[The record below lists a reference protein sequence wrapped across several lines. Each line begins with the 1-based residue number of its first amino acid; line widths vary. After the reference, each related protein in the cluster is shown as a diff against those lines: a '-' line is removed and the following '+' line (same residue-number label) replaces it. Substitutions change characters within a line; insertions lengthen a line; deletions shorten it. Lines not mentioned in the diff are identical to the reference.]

1 MKRRTFL
8 LQGGL
13 LSTGYALLSASPSW
27 ASTLLPAGKAGKD
40 ELYELFRNPP
50 AIYRPF
56 VRWWW
61 NGDKVEKAELIREL
75 HVMKEAGIGGIE
87 INPIKFPALA
97 NDLGKPT
104 LRWLSP
110 EWTDALEATLKEA
123 KQIGLTSDLI
133 VGSGWPFGAEYLE
146 GEERCQLMVIGAK
159 KLEGPLEY
167 EVSEFE
173 MLKEAD
179 PTLQSPFGGRTL
191 DMVSLKLAPAKMS
204 SLTEVRDLS
213 HLIGKRTYKID
224 IPKGKWVLYAQVKI
238 TGFMEV
244 INGAP
249 GAEGP
254 VLNHYDE
261 KAVKKYLNHMTD
273 SIQNRMGPLSPYI
286 RSFFADSMEQEGA
299 NWTADMAAEFQ
310 KRRGYDLMP
319 YFPFMMFKI
328 GSMGNAVDYDYA
340 SSFTPDFIDVLQR
353 VRYDFDL
360 TKSELLEERFIKT
373 FVEWCRENKV
383 RSRAQAY
390 GRGYFLLEGSFD
402 IDIPECETWIKN
414 GIGGPVHETNYR
426 IGRANTMINKWVSS
440 AAHLK
445 GKRLISCE
453 ELTNTDMVFNDTL
466 EIQKVAGDQ
475 STISGVTHAVFH
487 GFNYSPPDAPFPGW
501 IRYGAYFSEHNT
513 WWPHFRKFTDYK
525 ARFSALFQ
533 HADMFADIAVLP
545 PVNDMWNIY
554 SAQNEPFPTITHPDY
569 LVNVWEAMHRCG
581 NGCDYVSDKV
591 IRDAQIKN
599 GQLVYGPRSWHT
611 LVLIQVERIDP
622 ETTAKLLQF
631 VQAGGKIF
639 CIETIP
645 YKSLGLNNWEARERE
660 VQSHIAQLKNY
671 PDRFVFIRKPEKD
684 FTAWYKQ
691 IQQQYNI
698 TPYVKVDQPTQYVTQ
713 VRYQGGDK
721 EMLLFINSNM
731 NESFAMPVT
740 ITPELLHK
748 KQAWVWDA
756 DTGARYR
763 MEISGQFDLNLGPA
777 EARLLVFDKEKKGK
791 PYKAPVLSGTA
802 ATDIPAAWQAT
813 FKHIDGTEKTVT
825 LPQLKDLKELADW
838 VNFSGTVTYRTTI
851 DVTDKSKAQWLNLG
865 KVQGVSTVT
874 VNGKDAGTKWYGRRI
889 YDLSAYLV
897 QGSNTIEVAVV
908 TTMGNYMKTLTDNP
922 VAQYWTNSPKKN
934 QPIQSMGLIGPVTC
948 YGS

>member
-1 MKRRTFL
+1 M
-8 LQGGL
+8 QGGL

-27 ASTLLPAGKAGKD
+27 ASTALNAGVPRKD
-40 ELYELFRNPP
+40 ELYELFKNPP

-75 HVMKEAGIGGIE
+75 HVMKEAGIGGVE
-87 INPIKFPALA
+87 INPIKFPNLA

-110 EWTDALEATLKEA
+110 EWTDALEATVKEA
-123 KQIGLTSDLI
+123 KEIGITCDLI

-146 GEERCQLMVIGAK
+146 GEERCQVMVIGTK

-179 PTLQSPFGGRTL
+179 PQFQSPFSGRTPEL
-191 DMVSLKLAPAKMS
+191 ISLKLVPAKMG
-204 SLTEVRDLS
+204 SLNEVRELS
-213 HLIGKRTYKID
+213 HMIGKRTFKID
-224 IPKGKWVLYAQVKI
+224 IPAGKWVLYALVKI

-299 NWTADMAAEFQ
+299 NWTADMATEFQ
-310 KRRGYDLMP
+310 KRRGYNLMP
-319 YFPFMMFKI
+319 YLPFTMFRTA
-328 GSMGNAVDYDYA
+328 GMGNTVDYNYGT
-340 SSFTPDFIDVLQR
+340 SFTPEFNDIVQR

-360 TKSELLEERFIKT
+360 TKSELLEERFIRS
-373 FVEWCRENKV
+373 FVEWCRQNKV
-383 RSRAQAY
+383 LSRAQAY
-390 GRGYFLLEGSFD
+390 GRGYFPLEGSFD
-402 IDIPECETWIKN
+402 IDIPECETWIKY
-414 GIGGPVHETNYR
+414 GIGGEVNETNYR

-475 STISGVTHAVFH
+475 STISGVTHPVFH
-487 GFNYSPPDAPFPGW
+487 GFNYSPPEVPFPGW
-501 IRYGAYFSEHNT
+501 IRYGAYFNEHNT
-513 WWPHFRKFTDYK
+513 WWPHFKRFTDYK

-545 PVNDMWNIY
+545 PVIDMWSIHA
-554 SAQNEPFPTITHPDY
+554 AQNEPFPLITYPDY
-569 LVNVWEAMHRCG
+569 LINVWEAMHRCG
-581 NGCDYVSDKV
+581 NGCDYVSDRV

-599 GQLVYGPRSWHT
+599 GRLVYGPRSWHT
-611 LVLIQVERIDP
+611 LVLIQVERMDP

-631 VQAGGKIF
+631 AEAGGRIF
-639 CIETIP
+639 CIETYP
-645 YKSLGLNNWEARERE
+645 HKSPGLNNREARDRE
-660 VQSHIAQLKNY
+660 VQSHLEQLKKY
-671 PDRFVFIRKPEKD
+671 PDRFVLIRKPEKD

-698 TPYVKVDQPTQYVTQ
+698 TPYVKVEDPTQYVTQ
-713 VRYQGGDK
+713 IRYQSENR
-721 EMLLFINSNM
+721 EMLLFINSNIKDGY
-731 NESFAMPVT
+731 EMPIT
-740 ITPELLHK
+740 IAPEILHK

-756 DTGARYR
+756 DSGERFR
-763 MEISGQFDLNLGPA
+763 LEINGRFNLNIGPA

-791 PYKAPVLSGTA
+791 PYKTPVLSGTN
-802 ATDIPAAWQAT
+802 TTNVPAAWQAS
-813 FKHIDGTEKTVT
+813 FKHINGTEKTVA
-825 LPQLKDLKELADW
+825 LPELKDLKELPDW
-838 VNFSGTVTYRTTI
+838 ASFSGTVTYRTTI
-851 DVTDKSKAQWLNLG
+851 QVTDKSNAHWLNLG
-865 KVQGVSTVT
+865 KVAGISTLT
-874 VNGKDAGTKWYGRRI
+874 VNGQQAGTQWYGRRI
-889 YDLSAYLV
+889 FDISPFIST
-897 QGSNTIEVAVV
+897 GNNTIEIAVV

-922 VAQYWTNSPKKN
+922 VAQQWTNTPKKN
-934 QPIQSMGLIGPVTC
+934 QPVQSMGLIGPVTC
-948 YGS
+948 YGA